1 MKGDSAMKTAVMQII
16 VVMLVAAVFVTSCAD
31 PFAQMQ
37 TDETGSGNGQAGGD
51 LEIANLTVAVSGT
64 KANLA
69 WTLPEGTSY
78 TMIRVNWQPGDGE
91 LIVGGDRTSLSVGGL
106 EDGTDYTF
114 TVTAVREDGT
124 TTVAS
129 ASTKEDAPSN
139 EPSPEVPEVTDL
151 TATAGETWVE
161 LNWTGDPN
169 MAESGVEWFPDGEEG
184 IRLLGGVTRY
194 RVEGLEPEKSY
205 TFFVYQIDGA
215 GRRSEWA
222 IVEAKTNVAPEG
234 VTMLEADTST
244 DAISLRWVDPDA
256 EDLDSIEVSWT
267 PGNGTESVAAG
278 EEYFELTGLTQGE
291 EYDFALRSMDDAGLK
306 SSAQRISA
314 VVETELTPEVSDLRA
329 MAAPQKIT
337 LQWTEPNHPAFD
349 HVEITWFPGDGM
361 VNIPKGVTEYTV
373 SSLDPETTYT
383 FWLKAVNEVG
393 DKTEGQS
400 LSATPN
406 EAPAPPSNLSV
417 TPIETGLRVQWQ
429 DPLDADLDRIGITW
443 TPGTGFAEVPAG
455 QRQYEIT
462 GLQPEQEY
470 TIKLRAIDIGGAESP
485 EVTTY
490 GIPLAALPGE
500 VSNVQVHPKDSSVR
514 ITWTDPADVELED
527 IKVEWFPDGGAG
539 QTVPAGVEEVSISG
553 LTNDTSY
560 SFFLYARN
568 EFGDRTDGVNVVGTP
583 NGPPERVTGLIGTGV
598 PSGAELSWTDPSDA
612 DLDHIEIFRSPGF
625 TTTNVSPGV
634 ENALI
639 SGLEPG
645 QEYTFKLTAVDTI
658 GNKSS
663 EATTYVMA
671 DAGLPDPPSNV
682 GFSIPTD
689 GSIRFTWT
697 DPTSEYLDKILISWN
712 GGDSSIEVDEGIGE
726 KLLEGLDYTRS
737 YTFKLFGLNMFGEKG
752 EGSLHSVTPNGPPAA
767 VTGLSRSNGYTD
779 VSLSWTDPS
788 AGDLSHIEVEYSGAS
803 SGSAN
808 VAAGAEATTID
819 SLVEEGD
826 YTFDVYAVDDAGVR
840 SLPQSITGRP
850 DTPPPSPPSGVG
862 VIGRASGKIRIGWNN
877 PSARFDYAEISVSP
891 GGQTETTA
899 GDSIWISGL
908 NNSTTYTFTV
918 KAVNAYGDKS
928 SGSSTSG
935 RPNPP
940 PPKPK
945 FLSLGLS
952 DFSSSIVI
960 KASIWSHSDITH
972 FEYEF
977 LSDSSTGFLDG
988 TTIRVGDWDG
998 PNYVEYVEKGRSGT
1012 LAIEG
1017 LDDSG
1022 VWRIRRAADL
1032 GKYDYDGGVMTF
1044 KPGASWG
1051 DRAMEDDPDWHWT
1064 YRIRGCDPDG
1074 CGPWAEF
1081 VFDESLESR
1090 GGQISRDSASWYESE
1105 Q

>member
-1 MKGDSAMKTAVMQII
+1 MQDSGGSPGDGSD
-16 VVMLVAAVFVTSCAD
+16 VA
-31 PFAQMQ
+31 
-37 TDETGSGNGQAGGD
+37 GD
-51 LEIANLTVAVSGT
+51 VEIANLTVTLSGSR
-64 KANLA
+64 AELG
-69 WTLPEGTSY
+69 WQLPEGVTY
-78 TMIRVNWQPGDGE
+78 AMIRVTWQPGDGE
-91 LIVGGDRTSLSVGGL
+91 MVLPGNRTSLSLGGFDAGEEYVFTL
-106 EDGTDYTF
+106 TGVRPDGSK
-114 TVTAVREDGT
+114 TVTT
-124 TTVAS
+124 
-129 ASTKEDAPSN
+129 ASTSDADNGGKDYSD
-139 EPSPEVPEVTDL
+139 SVPVVTDL
-151 TATAGETWVE
+151 TAETGKSWVE
-161 LNWTGDPN
+161 LDWTGEASIDHTVVMWSPGG
-169 MAESGVEWFPDGEEG
+169 EDGVSVP
-184 IRLLGGVTRY
+184 GGVTHY
-194 RVEGLEPEKSY
+194 RVEGLDEEKFY
-205 TFFVYQIDGA
+205 TFIVYQVSGDGA
-215 GRRSEWA
+215 KSARVS
-222 IVEAKTNVAPEG
+222 VEAKTNVAPEG

-850 DTPPPSPPSGVG
+850 DMPPPGPVSNLRVLELGADNEV
-862 VIGRASGKIRIGWNN
+862 RIGWNKPTEFYDHAN
-877 PSARFDYAEISVSP
+877 ISVSP
-891 GGQTETTA
+891 GGQNLETS
-899 GDSIWISGL
+899 GDSIWVSGL
-908 NNSTTYTFTV
+908 TAATNYTFSV
-918 KAVNAYGDKS
+918 VAENAYGDV
-928 SGSSTSG
+928 SGDVMIQKT
-935 RPNPP
+935 PNPP
-940 PPKPK
+940 PEPPAVRAVSWTLSYTGNGSAHVYIYTDW
-945 FLSLGLS
+945 FL
-952 DFSSSIVI
+952 
-960 KASIWSHSDITH
+960 HSDLETLEWHITNSNVQESQVDLELMH
-972 FEYEF
+972 QETGEITKYLSFSDELPIAGALWLARNSGTKKINWERGRNEYLDAVYVFIDIEGDRD
-977 LSDSSTGFLDG
+977 LTGFGDEEPFTLRLRASDAD
-988 TTIRVGDWDG
+988 TTTDW
-998 PNYVEYVEKGRSGT
+998 VSF
-1012 LAIEG
+1012 
-1017 LDDSG
+1017 
-1022 VWRIRRAADL
+1022 DL
-1032 GKYDYDGGVMTF
+1032 EWKSSYW
-1044 KPGASWG
+1044 S
-1051 DRAMEDDPDWHWT
+1051 
-1064 YRIRGCDPDG
+1064 
-1074 CGPWAEF
+1074 AE
-1081 VFDESLESR
+1081 
-1090 GGQISRDSASWYESE
+1090 
-1105 Q
+1105 